1 MVGGQDRRS
10 PRVSYLVAALLVVA
24 LLSLPGAHPIAA
36 QSGAQPVPDQSGEI
50 GQAYNATLPPAGT
63 QRLKQLTVTALHQ
76 TSAIAEGVRV
86 SLWTFN
92 GTVPGPM
99 FHVRQGDEVRVTFVN
114 KTPMA
119 HSVDFHAATT
129 PWNVWYQPVAPGKSM
144 TFSFT
149 ARDPGVFMYHCGTPP
164 AFMHIGSGMYGA
176 IIVDPATPLPP
187 AREFALVESE
197 FYVRPAANNTFLVDP
212 QKVLD
217 VRPDYVVWN
226 GFANQY
232 QDHPLTV
239 RAGERIRLHVM
250 NAGPSLFSAFHVIG
264 WIFDK
269 VYVDGNPA
277 NTLRGIQT
285 YTVPPGGG
293 ATFELT
299 ITQPGLYPFV
309 THAFAFTGKGA
320 VGVIKVLPAAK

>member
-1 MVGGQDRRS
+1 M
-10 PRVSYLVAALLVVA
+10 RVCTGYIRVLRALTLVAALVTI
-24 LLSLPGAHPIAA
+24 SLPGAA
-36 QSGAQPVPDQSGEI
+36 QTGE
-50 GQAYNATLPPAGT
+50 GGGFYNAVVPPAGP
-63 QRLKQLTVTALHQ
+63 QPVKHITVVARDQ
-76 TSAIAEGVRV
+76 VQEIAEGVKV

-92 GTVPGPM
+92 GSVPGPL

-129 PWNVWYQPVAPGKSM
+129 PWNVWYQPVAPGKSLS
-144 TFSFT
+144 FSFV
-149 ARDPGVFMYHCGTPP
+149 AKYPGVFMYHCGTPP
-164 AFMHIGSGMYGA
+164 AFMHISSGMYGA
-176 IIVDPATPLPP
+176 VIVDPATPLPP

-197 FYVRPAANNTFLVDP
+197 FYVRQGNNDMYQPDV

-217 VRPDYVVWN
+217 VRPDYVVFN
-226 GFANQY
+226 GIADQY
-232 QDHPLTV
+232 QGHPLQA
-239 RAGERIRLHVM
+239 RAGERIRLYVV
-250 NAGPSLFSAFHVIG
+250 NAGPTLFSAFHVIG

-277 NTLRGIQT
+277 NVLHGVQT
-285 YTVPPGGG
+285 YGIPPGGA

-320 VGVIKVLPAAK
+320 VGVIKVLPAR